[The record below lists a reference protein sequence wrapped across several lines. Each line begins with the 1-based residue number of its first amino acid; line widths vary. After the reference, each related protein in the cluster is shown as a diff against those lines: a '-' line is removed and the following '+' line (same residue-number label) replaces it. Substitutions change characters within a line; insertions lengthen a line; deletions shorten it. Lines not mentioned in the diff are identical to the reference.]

1 MATKLRLPPPTGKG
15 SGTRSA
21 RTVRHGRKVVG
32 NSLLVLGNAC
42 SHTGKHDGVAAP
54 QPGSSRDRVVA
65 ARPWRTI
72 REESVMVSIL
82 FVGSAV
88 LSVLAVYTAIGR
100 LSVPWRERVALPEP
114 GLVGWW
120 HTLRAGLVLLGD
132 AAPGPR
138 RVRPADP
145 APRST
150 APVPPRAAVG
160 PSGD

>member
-1 MATKLRLPPPTGKG
+1 
-15 SGTRSA
+15 
-21 RTVRHGRKVVG
+21 
-32 NSLLVLGNAC
+32 
-42 SHTGKHDGVAAP
+42 
-54 QPGSSRDRVVA
+54 
-65 ARPWRTI
+65 
-72 REESVMVSIL
+72 MVSIL

-114 GLVGWW
+114 GLAGWL
-120 HTLRAGLVLLGD
+120 HTLRAGLVLLGE

-145 APRST
+145 ADPAARST

-160 PSGD
+160 PVR